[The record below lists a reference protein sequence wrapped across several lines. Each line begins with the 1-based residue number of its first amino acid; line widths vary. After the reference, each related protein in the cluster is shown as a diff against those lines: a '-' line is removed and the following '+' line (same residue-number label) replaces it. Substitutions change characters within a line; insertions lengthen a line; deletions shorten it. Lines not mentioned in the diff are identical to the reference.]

1 MVTIRQHLVPAA
13 VAAKVTSSG
22 TSRRTGITIHETANR
37 ARGAN
42 AAAHARLQAR
52 GNSRSASWHW
62 TVDDTEAVQSFPH
75 TARCWHAGD
84 GTRGGYDTIGIEIC
98 VNEGGDYA
106 QALRNAAELVRHIRA
121 TDPAVGGALVQHH
134 HWTRKNCPTRL
145 RAGEQGGW
153 SAFLD
158 LVAGA
163 APVAKPVTPAKPTP
177 TTRDEVTMQVT
188 IGRLRRGNRG
198 PDVRLLQGVLNV
210 HRAGVAA
217 GVGVLVED
225 GIFGPRTDR
234 ALRAH
239 QAAHRIAVDGVA
251 GVNSWRTLLEDVP
264 A

>member
-1 MVTIRQHLVPAA
+1 MVTIRQQLVPAA

-84 GTRGGYDTIGIEIC
+84 GTRGGYDTIAIEIC

-134 HWTRKNCPTRL
+134 HWTRKNCPARL

-163 APVAKPVTPAKPTP
+163 APVAKPATPAKPTP
-177 TTRDEVTMQVT
+177 APPKTPAPAPAGRTVAQMADEVIRGRHGRGHAARQRSLGVDNATYAAVRAEVNR
-188 IGRLRRGNRG
+188 RLR
-198 PDVRLLQGVLNV
+198 
-210 HRAGVAA
+210 
-217 GVGVLVED
+217 
-225 GIFGPRTDR
+225 
-234 ALRAH
+234 
-239 QAAHRIAVDGVA
+239 
-251 GVNSWRTLLEDVP
+251 
-264 A
+264 